1 MQMTIRQI
9 TETYGISRRAI
20 QGYEKA
26 GLISSSGTTKYGH
39 LLYDEAMQ
47 ERIRLI
53 KFYQQT
59 RFTLKEITDIIDM
72 PNAALKPILESRL
85 KNLQEYHEDI
95 RLLID
100 RLTELIRTLS

>member
-9 TETYGISRRAI
+9 TETYGVSRRAI

-26 GLISSSGTTKYGH
+26 GLISSSGKTKYGH
-39 LLYDEAMQ
+39 LLYDETIQ
-47 ERIRLI
+47 KRIRLI
-53 KFYQQT
+53 KFYQHIG
-59 RFTLKEITDIIDM
+59 FTLKEITDIIDM

-85 KNLQEYHEDI
+85 RNLQEYHEDI

-100 RLTELIRTLS
+100 QLTELIRTLS